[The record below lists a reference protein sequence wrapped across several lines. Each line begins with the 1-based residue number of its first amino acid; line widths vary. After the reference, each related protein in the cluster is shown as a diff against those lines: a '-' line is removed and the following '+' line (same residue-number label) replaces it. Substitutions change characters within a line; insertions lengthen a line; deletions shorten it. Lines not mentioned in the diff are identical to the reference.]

1 RLVVEANSLS
11 AELDQEILL
20 VNKFIR
26 DHYRPKFPELET
38 LILNP
43 IDYTKTVRLIGNEM
57 DIIKIDFTQ
66 ILPPASIM
74 VIKTSATTTRGT
86 PLPERELALVLAACD
101 MALELDTAKRK
112 VLDYVQSRMSIFAPN
127 ISALIGTHTAAKLIG

>member
-1 RLVVEANSLS
+1 RIGVHGIEEDPEYRLVVEANSLS

-57 DIIKIDFTQ
+57 NIVKIDFTQ

-86 PLPERELALVLAACD
+86 P
-101 MALELDTAKRK
+101 
-112 VLDYVQSRMSIFAPN
+112 
-127 ISALIGTHTAAKLIG
+127 